1 MIGWIKLHRSLI
13 EWEWYDDKN
22 ALILLIHLLVTVNYE
37 DKKWKGILIK
47 SGSRVTS
54 WETLKNEITCMS
66 IQQIRTA
73 MDKLEVSG
81 EITRSSTNKYQ
92 VVSLVKWD
100 KLQHLEM
107 LDNNQNNTPI
117 TIKQQS
123 NNNQITTTKEVY
135 NIKEVKEDLKKI
147 VFNFR
152 KALVEY
158 GFNENLVIDWLKVR
172 KNKKASDTETAL
184 NSFIKEI
191 EKRNCDINQILEFI
205 VTKSWS
211 GFKWSWYDSEIEKEK
226 NVPLKKEK
234 QNAGE
239 IIKNRLGL

>member
-54 WETLKNEITCMS
+54 WETLKNEINCMS

-73 MDKLEVSG
+73 MDKLESSG

-92 VVSLVKWD
+92 VVSLVKWG

-107 LDNNQNNTPI
+107 LDNNQNNIQI
-117 TIKQQS
+117 TNNQQS
-123 NNNQITTTKEVY
+123 NNNQITTTKEVN
-135 NIKEVKEDLKKI
+135 NIKEVKEDKNNIPINWEALLSL
-147 VFNFR
+147 FN
-152 KALVEY
+152 KTV
-158 GFNENLVIDWLKVR
+158 
-172 KNKKASDTETAL
+172 NKKSKVISKKVKDQINARLKEGYSKDDIKATIKNCVKDDFHIGNNFKYVTLEYISRSQTIDKYSNIET
-184 NSFIKEI
+184 NNTSKT
-191 EKRNCDINQILEFI
+191 NQI
-205 VTKSWS
+205 TQT
-211 GFKWSWYDSEIEKEK
+211 YD
-226 NVPLKKEK
+226 N
-234 QNAGE
+234 
-239 IIKNRLGL
+239 